1 MLVGWKVVVMLVGI
15 REKMLRMSDWEVVD
29 VLDIGELSMWIEED
43 GDILD
48 EC

>member
-15 REKMLRMSDWEVVD
+15 RERMLRMGDWEVVD
-29 VLDIGELSMWIEED
+29 VLDIGELSVLIEED